1 MDTIKSKND
10 SLYWWKL
17 DSLYV
22 GNLLKTH
29 TIELYSHLSLILLS
43 PPSKKKNPQTDPG
56 CHTSVSKKQRWKSQ
70 EARLEHLTIF

>member
-43 PPSKKKNPQTDPG
+43 PPSKKKIPKKILVVTLQLVRNRG
-56 CHTSVSKKQRWKSQ
+56 GKVKKQG
-70 EARLEHLTIF
+70 